1 MEKGYEA
8 FVEELRYALLKETG
22 YEEEKVYYKHKDDY
36 PPTAGDRLFIECA
49 EKEETREVC
58 ALYVKDLY
66 ERYQQG
72 VSLDSMV
79 REAMGDL
86 EKMHSSGFF
95 EKAMDITEY
104 NKIKGDLFIRLLN
117 VNRCKRDL
125 QNAIY
130 RVVGDIALVLYMKMG
145 EMDNC
150 ITSIKIKEDV
160 VEKWGRDREQVFE
173 EALLNTYFI
182 SPPRIYYWEK
192 LLFNPDYTGEN
203 FMDLM
208 SEHTLKKDNMG
219 NCLST
224 AKRTNGAVAIFLPG
238 VAKRLSELIGGSFYM
253 VFTSIHEVM
262 IHNEKFADPEN
273 LRNVLR
279 DTLEEATPEEDFLTL
294 YIYHYDKDTE
304 TFSFM

>member
-1 MEKGYEA
+1 MEIGYEA
-8 FVEELRYALLKETG
+8 FVEALRCALLKETG
-22 YEEEKVYYKHKDDY
+22 YREEKIYYKHKDDY
-36 PPTAGDRLFIECA
+36 PPTAGDRLFVECA

-66 ERYQQG
+66 EQYQQG
-72 VSLDSMV
+72 VSLKSMV
-79 REAMGDL
+79 QEAMRDL
-86 EKMHSSGFF
+86 KKMQSSGFF
-95 EKAMDITEY
+95 EKAMDIAEY
-104 NKIKGDLFIRLLN
+104 DKVKGDLFIRLLN
-117 VNRCKRDL
+117 VNRCEKDL
-125 QNAIY
+125 KNAIY

-150 ITSIKIKEDV
+150 VTSIKIKEDV
-160 VEKWGRDREQVFE
+160 VEKWGRDKDQVFE
-173 EALLNTYFI
+173 DALLNTYFI

-192 LLFNPDYTGEN
+192 LLFNPDYAGEN

-224 AKRTNGAVAIFLPG
+224 TKRTNGAVAIFLPG
-238 VAKRLSELIGGSFYM
+238 VAERLSELIGGSFYM
-253 VFTSIHEVM
+253 VFTSVHEVM
-262 IHNEKFADPEN
+262 IHNEKFAEPEN

-294 YIYHYDKDTE
+294 YIYHYDKTLE
-304 TFSFM
+304 EFSFM